1 MGTFPHK
8 QFLGIEMK
16 EREQDSGGWRISS
29 VLNHGLRQKRVSFK
43 RSIAD
48 SHTYANYW
56 APYHQT
62 NSNMQKYPS
71 GTIYKYHFLT
81 HLGIADH
88 CHVEHQG
95 QGLPQCSQQRLAK
108 RTCQRNPRQSG
119 KSKTY
124 ITIPTKQP

>member
-62 NSNMQKYPS
+62 NSNMQEYLS
-71 GTIYKYHFLT
+71 GTICRRPFPNT
-81 HLGIADH
+81 LGI
-88 CHVEHQG
+88 CIS
-95 QGLPQCSQQRLAK
+95 LPYGILKAETASMLATKLAK
-108 RTCQRNPRQSG
+108 RVCQRN
-119 KSKTY
+119 
-124 ITIPTKQP
+124 I

>member
-71 GTIYKYHFLT
+71 ETINRPIPHMGDAPRT
-81 HLGIADH
+81 SLGEDLNPDLRPQIAPPPSWDIPP
-88 CHVEHQG
+88 G
-95 QGLPQCSQQRLAK
+95 
-108 RTCQRNPRQSG
+108 RNSLV
-119 KSKTY
+119 
-124 ITIPTKQP
+124 